1 MTAVHGFEVE
11 RGHDASVRSRGPERG
26 YDTRVGSRVAA
37 SSWGSLPRTAAE
49 ATTPRQPLPGAP
61 PEAPRRCIHA
71 PCGIVEGWID
81 GEVLR
86 ATGIRYARA
95 ARFGEPA
102 PEPDADGILDATA
115 WSPAAPQYPDLALEA
130 MFGAQQRPLRM
141 DEHCQYLSVTAPAD
155 LAPGEELP
163 VMVWIHGGS
172 YLTGA
177 GDSGATDPAELVA
190 EQRVVVV
197 TVTYRLGLLGYPG
210 GGARGSN
217 LGLLDQAQALRW
229 VRRNIA
235 AFGGNAQQVT
245 GFGESAG
252 GDAIAHLLL
261 AFPDERLM
269 DRAIIQSAPLG
280 IMRGRGPMTAAM
292 NALADTAAPDAT
304 LADLGHL
311 QEVITAKVA
320 GNSLRYGLRT
330 GMPWGVQYAAPP
342 LPPEEQVL
350 DSWQDAAGI
359 PLLIGTTAAEV
370 TLFTEPMA
378 VMRAMRRLPIVGV
391 RLHDALV
398 RRLTR
403 AIFDDGAD
411 ALARR
416 WVAGGG
422 TVSRYRMTWSAAGNP
437 IGSPHGLDVALLF
450 AREDNWQHVVA
461 LQGST
466 WADVH
471 AAGRAL
477 RTIWAA
483 FARGDDAAVRTR
495 GGVVQIESGWTE
507 RSATRF

>member
-1 MTAVHGFEVE
+1 MTA
-11 RGHDASVRSRGPERG
+11 RR
-26 YDTRVGSRVAA
+26 
-37 SSWGSLPRTAAE
+37 
-49 ATTPRQPLPGAP
+49 PLPGAP
-61 PEAPRRCIHA
+61 AEAPRLRVQA
-71 PCGIVEGWID
+71 PCGTIEGWVD

-95 ARFGEPA
+95 TRFGAPA
-102 PEPDADGILDATA
+102 PEPEADGIIDATT
-115 WSPAAPQYPDLALEA
+115 WSPASPQYPDLALEA
-130 MFGAQQRPLRM
+130 MFGTQQRPLRM

-155 LAPGEELP
+155 LATGERLP

-177 GDSGATDPAELVA
+177 GDSGATDPSELVA

-210 GGARGSN
+210 GGNRGSN

-229 VRRNIA
+229 VRRNIS
-235 AFGGNAQQVT
+235 AFGGDDQRVT
-245 GFGESAG
+245 AFGESAG
-252 GDAIAHLLL
+252 GDAVAHLLI
-261 AFPDERLM
+261 AFPHERLM

-280 IMRGRGPMTAAM
+280 IMRGRGPMTTAM
-292 NALADTAAPDAT
+292 NALADTAAPDAP
-304 LADLGHL
+304 LEDIGNL
-311 QEVITAKVA
+311 QDAITAKVA

-330 GMPWGVQYAAPP
+330 GMPWGVQYGAPP
-342 LPPEEQVL
+342 LPCEERL
-350 DSWQDAAGI
+350 LEAWQEAAGI
-359 PLLIGTTAAEV
+359 PLLIGTTATEV

-378 VMRAMRRLPIVGV
+378 SMRGLRRLPLLGT

-416 WVAGGG
+416 WAAGGG
-422 TVSRYRMTWSAAGNP
+422 PVARYRMTWAAAGNP

-450 AREDNWQHVVA
+450 AREDNWNEVVA
-461 LQGST
+461 LRGST

-477 RTIWAA
+477 RAVWAA
-483 FARGDDAAVRTR
+483 FARGEDEDVRTR
-495 GGVVQIESGWTE
+495 GGVLQVQSRWSPQ
-507 RSATRF
+507 SASRF

>member
-1 MTAVHGFEVE
+1 
-11 RGHDASVRSRGPERG
+11 
-26 YDTRVGSRVAA
+26 
-37 SSWGSLPRTAAE
+37 
-49 ATTPRQPLPGAP
+49 
-61 PEAPRRCIHA
+61 
-71 PCGIVEGWID
+71 
-81 GEVLR
+81 
-86 ATGIRYARA
+86 
-95 ARFGEPA
+95 
-102 PEPDADGILDATA
+102 
-115 WSPAAPQYPDLALEA
+115 

-416 WVAGGG
+416 WVAGGNG
-422 TVSRYRMTWSAAGNP
+422 QPVPHDLVGRRQSHRQPSRPGRGPAVRPRGQLAARGGAAGLHLGRRPRRGQGAAHDLGGLRAWRRRGGPHARRRGADRVRLDGAQCHAVLTGERLRGSRSRRPDQHVIDPDAANTP
-437 IGSPHGLDVALLF
+437 AGAARRSPHPSS
-450 AREDNWQHVVA
+450 RP
-461 LQGST
+461 
-466 WADVH
+466 
-471 AAGRAL
+471 
-477 RTIWAA
+477 
-483 FARGDDAAVRTR
+483 VRD
-495 GGVVQIESGWTE
+495 
-507 RSATRF
+507 

>member
-1 MTAVHGFEVE
+1 MTG
-11 RGHDASVRSRGPERG
+11 RP
-26 YDTRVGSRVAA
+26 
-37 SSWGSLPRTAAE
+37 L
-49 ATTPRQPLPGAP
+49 LPGAP
-61 PEAPRRCIHA
+61 AEASRRRIEA
-71 PCGIVEGWID
+71 PCGTIEGWVD
-81 GEVLR
+81 GQVLR

-95 ARFGEPA
+95 ARFGEPT
-102 PEPDADGILDATA
+102 PEPDATDVIEAAT
-115 WSPAAPQYPDLALEA
+115 WSPASPQYPDHALEA
-130 MFGAQQRPLRM
+130 MFGTQQRPLRM
-141 DEHCQYLSVTAPAD
+141 DEHCQFLSVTAPAD
-155 LAPGEELP
+155 RAPGEQLP

-210 GGARGSN
+210 GGSRGSN
-217 LGLLDQAQALRW
+217 LGMLDQAQALRW
-229 VRRNIA
+229 VRRNIS

-280 IMRGRGPMTAAM
+280 IMRGRGPMTTAM
-292 NALADTAAPDAT
+292 NALADTSAPDAP
-304 LADLGHL
+304 LEDIGNL
-311 QEVITAKVA
+311 QDAITAKVA

-330 GMPWGVQYAAPP
+330 GMPWGVQYGAPP
-342 LPPEEQVL
+342 LPPEGQVL
-350 DSWQDAAGI
+350 EAWQDAAGI
-359 PLLIGTTAAEV
+359 PLLIGTTATEV

-378 VMRAMRRLPIVGV
+378 VMRGMRRLPIVGV
-391 RLHDALV
+391 RLHDALI

-422 TVSRYRMTWSAAGNP
+422 PVTRYRMTWAAAGNP

-450 AREDNWQHVVA
+450 AREENWQHVVA

-471 AAGRAL
+471 AAGRSL

-483 FARGDDAAVRTR
+483 FARGEDEGVRMA
-495 GGVVQIESGWTE
+495 GGVVQIQSGWTAQTA
-507 RSATRF
+507 STY